1 MAEGAGPRRKRE
13 VKCYFTQKIS
23 IFFDEISRQTIFWK
37 LARSSMSLR
46 GDCGI
51 IQTTSRKKEV
61 PDMLYAIVSLVVL
74 GGAMA
79 VSR

>member
-1 MAEGAGPRRKRE
+1 MKRASFLF
-13 VKCYFTQKIS
+13 C
-23 IFFDEISRQTIFWK
+23 R
-37 LARSSMSLR
+37 
-46 GDCGI
+46 DCGI